1 MKKLVIT
8 LLLTSLA
15 GMLSAQSVQHGF
27 VKEYNGTAQ
36 KKPLSEV
43 EISVRN
49 ASRTQTDKQGKF
61 ELNFRTLKRGD
72 QVEVKEINKL
82 GFEIFNKE
90 AIEAWRIASD
100 DSPFTI
106 VLCKSEFFKAL
117 KDKYN
122 AIASE
127 SYARQEAKAEAQLKE
142 LLQQGKLQQAE
153 YEQQLKAL
161 QNKYEDQLDDLDT
174 YIDRFARIDL
184 GELSDKEK
192 EIVALV
198 QKGQIQEAIEAYDKM
213 GLLSQMEELAKQKS
227 TVDDAISA
235 LEKKKQEIEE
245 QESKLYAMVLN
256 QIDLL
261 GMAGGEAN
269 LERVAELYD
278 NVATQLSHR
287 PTVVLNSANF
297 FIMARK
303 YDKAIKHLNHYLSIP
318 ELTIGQRA
326 QGEKSLGDALYQLG
340 QIKEGLEHN
349 QQAIELFEQITSE
362 RSTLDYVNYCGLL
375 TSRGLMLEPLG
386 RTDEAKATYIRAAQV
401 CDSINALGISD
412 PDIDR
417 YRTSARNNLCGL
429 YVSQGEY
436 DNALAL
442 SQELVEYAESH
453 LDEKN
458 QTSFLT
464 YAFALGQRGSIYQNT
479 GNFAEAE
486 KWQLKSIEQWK
497 VLYQKKPQL
506 ILFYYSNAVNGLAV
520 TYYLLKDYDK
530 SMAAMKEALDL
541 YDKLR
546 QDGSDQSQ
554 LFYATQLNN
563 IGYMNYT
570 MQKYDEALQN
580 LNESLSILEALCQ
593 KYYDTYVTDMA
604 RTRVNIMQIYLCQKR
619 YDECVELDKQCLKE
633 AEQAYSLQKGVALNL
648 YLYAQCN
655 HGELLLEQG
664 KTQEAKAIWKKVTD
678 LAPNYNDLIPDATF
692 IAKIKKVLGE

>member
-82 GFEIFNKE
+82 GFEVFNKE

-235 LEKKKQEIEE
+235 LEKKKREIEE
-245 QESKLYAMVLN
+245 QESKLYAMILN

-261 GMAGGEAN
+261 GMAGGEEN
-269 LERVAELYD
+269 LNRIAELYD
-278 NVATQLSHR
+278 NVATQLGHR

-303 YDKAIKHLNHYLSIP
+303 YDKAINHLNHYLSIP
-318 ELTIGQRA
+318 DLTIGQRA
-326 QGEKSLGDALYQLG
+326 MGEKSLGDALYQLG
-340 QIKEGLEHN
+340 QYNEALEHN